1 MTDPPRT
8 PEDRAAPRRARVL
21 AIIVNWNK
29 KDFVD
34 PLLTA
39 LGSLERG
46 PDEILVVDNA
56 SSDGSVEMIR
66 QRHPGVQL
74 ACNARNVGGSGGF
87 NTGMRW
93 GLERG
98 GFDYFWLLDNDV
110 VVHEG
115 ALSALLEVAQ
125 ADPAVGLAGSRIAE
139 LGHPEKTQE
148 VGARVFWPLCTL
160 QKQGMGDCFP
170 AWGQGP
176 ATIFDVDYAAACS
189 LLARVAAI
197 EKVGIW
203 DEGYF
208 VFFDDIEWGVRF
220 GRAGWK
226 VKATSASLVEHESF
240 HERRLL
246 QTPGAIHLSLRNCLY
261 FMHQYCPPGVRPG
274 YLFRL
279 FRQVMHDLVL
289 YRLDGRKEL
298 ARCLAWG
305 VRDFFRSVRGKSP
318 HSFRDDSLTRETAAE
333 GTPLSARVPARKGR
347 ILFWTMSASPATLQL
362 IEGFRGMVPK
372 HTVEVLA
379 PAELGELDDLRTE
392 GLVRRP
398 TRTFSDRLALARW
411 ALGRYDAIAREQK
424 RPRLLFE
431 HFFPV
436 SIWYSG
442 AGEVAVT
449 RNSGLNAVWLILAR
463 PFVLLSAAALTLA
476 ALLKPR
482 PRVDYFTWNRRTG
495 NSRSPGAAAGN
506 PGPRAE

>member
-1 MTDPPRT
+1 MTDSPRT

-34 PLLTA
+34 QLLTA

-56 SSDGSVEMIR
+56 SSDGSVEMLR
-66 QRHPGVQL
+66 RKHPGVQL

-87 NTGMRW
+87 NAGMRW

-115 ALSALLEVAQ
+115 ALSALLEVAE
-125 ADPAVGLAGSRIAE
+125 ADPAVGLVGSRIAE

-148 VGARVFWPLCTL
+148 VGARVHWPDGTL
-160 QKQGMGDCFP
+160 RKQGMGERFP
-170 AWGQGP
+170 DWWQGP
-176 ATIFDVDYAAACS
+176 ATVFDVDYAASCS

-197 EKVGIW
+197 ERVGIW

-226 VKATSASLVEHESF
+226 VKATSASLIEHESF

-246 QTPGAIHLSLRNCLY
+246 QALSAIHLSLRNGLY
-261 FMHQYCPPGVRPG
+261 FMHQYCPPRARPG
-274 YLFRL
+274 YFLRV
-279 FRQVMHDLVL
+279 FRQVLHDLVL

-318 HSFRDDSLTRETAAE
+318 HSFEDDSLTRETAAE
-333 GTPLSARVPARKGR
+333 ETPLSTQVPLRKGR
-347 ILFWTMSASPATLQL
+347 ILFWTMSASPATVRT
-362 IEGFRGMVPK
+362 IEDLRRMFPK

-379 PAELGELDDLRTE
+379 PAELGELNDLRVQ

-398 TRTFSDRLALARW
+398 TRTRSDRLALAWW
-411 ALGRYDAIAREQK
+411 ALRRYDAVAREQ
-424 RPRLLFE
+424 RRARLMFE
-431 HFFPV
+431 HLFPV
-436 SIWYSG
+436 SIWYSEKG
-442 AGEVAVT
+442 GIGIT
-449 RNSGLNAVWLILAR
+449 RNTPLNAVWMLLAR
-463 PFVLLSAAALTLA
+463 PFVFLGAVCLTLM

-482 PRVDYFTWNRRTG
+482 PRVDYFTWVPRTAE
-495 NSRSPGAAAGN
+495 SRSPSSAGAS
-506 PGPRAE
+506 PDPREH